1 MSPEYAISLLKGG
14 NYHFRH
20 EDRPKFRGAGSVL
33 VVDGHTA
40 LYMTANGLAEIH
52 RGLLPI
58 STEYFDPDKERAQ
71 RSKQRQAEND
81 FIIQCVLAEQTNNN
95 PTEG

>member
-1 MSPEYAISLLKGG
+1 MSEYAITLLRGG

-20 EDRPKFRGAGSVL
+20 EQHAKFRGAGCVL
-33 VVDGHTA
+33 VVDGRTA
-40 LYMTANGLAEIH
+40 LYMVCNGLAEIH
-52 RGLLPI
+52 EGKLPLKA
-58 STEYFDPDKERAQ
+58 EFFDPAKDRAQ